1 MRLTKA
7 VTHIPLTSM
16 NAGKLAALDAL
27 AAEYMALCQ
36 VYVTHFCTIATPDGY
51 ADFVYPTAL
60 SDRWQRVAVQLAEY
74 HRQQLAN
81 RKVNASV
88 RLERREK
95 GSWWLTLSVDETV
108 QACKDLVGAIGGDIG
123 CKNALTDSQ
132 GKQYGLF
139 DDKLKRRHK
148 AD

>member
-16 NAGKLAALDAL
+16 NAGKLAAMDAL

-60 SDRWQRVAVQLAEY
+60 SDRWQRVAVQQAAGMAKSWRTNRRQAVNEY
-74 HRQQLAN
+74 LNKRAWYEAQDPQKREMLHRPRWHEPN
-81 RKVNASV
+81 VP
-88 RLERREK
+88 
-95 GSWWLTLSVDETV
+95 
-108 QACKDLVGAIGGDIG
+108 
-123 CKNALTDSQ
+123 
-132 GKQYGLF
+132 
-139 DDKLKRRHK
+139 
-148 AD
+148 